1 MKKNISR
8 IFILAL
14 VITILASGC
23 GKAKETE
30 SKPSD
35 TQNVHT
41 EESEH
46 KAESE
51 TSSDGTQKE
60 ELTTEGME
68 ETQSTESTEGVSKEE
83 GNVEADTTPSKNNNS
98 SKNDTNTVDRT
109 PSYSESKEP
118 EKQEDAGGTVVAD
131 KNSDKIVYTYG
142 NASSSEAKQL
152 GQAVVNKIITSGM
165 SDFDKAKAIHDYLV
179 MNVDY
184 DYANYRANTIPAES
198 YTALGALKNKYAVC
212 AGYAKAFKLLCE
224 LAGLECDYVT
234 GTAGGPHAWNQ
245 VKVSGKWYNV
255 DVTWDDPVSTDK
267 AFDDHKYNRYSYFL
281 ISDEMM
287 YKNHKAN
294 NAKHTCTSSLH
305 TKAYEVGAPW
315 ATTSYKYIKTE
326 AEVNTA
332 VKKAID
338 ANSTEI
344 SITWNTNWMSRTDMG
359 EMVKGMMREYVDMN
373 CFRLDKYVYS
383 TVPNTTLMSCTFV
396 MELPNGSYEKINKL
410 TTIDEIK
417 ALVLELENDDENM
430 NQKTVPMANS
440 LVDEDKFYQ
449 VAVWA
454 WEEHDLSIGF
464 SETSIKVNSTTKAI
478 HVHAFKNDYNGSHH
492 ADEAYKVKNTTEI
505 QSLLEKQHTTP
516 DYFRVIYRYGDT
528 LGRLSAD
535 ELEQYVTKNLAPT
548 WAKKYCYES
557 YDLSVDDFVCV
568 VVIQFY
574 PSCHSSKG
582 MKWEYAKEPT
592 CVEGGL
598 SILKCGKCG
607 QVINSIEEE
616 PTGVCDTYWVYDN
629 DTTRHLECKNCDF
642 RGHDLYLFGDVW
654 GYFDDAAARE
664 MFAQVN
670 YWRAN
675 EYFIAQDYMGNVVG
689 TYYAPQLTWNNVLSG
704 EARTYAINSI
714 TAWLNGGYSQAQD
727 YMVYITKKASST
739 YNTAESAAKE
749 LTTNSRGYVREC
761 YQNAELTKA
770 GTTCFTYDK
779 DGTGLKMETIWV
791 IYYGE

>member
-8 IFILAL
+8 VLVLAF
-14 VITILASGC
+14 VITTLASGC
-23 GKAKETE
+23 GNVKETE

-41 EESEH
+41 EESEQ
-46 KAESE
+46 KAESD
-51 TSSDGTQKE
+51 TSLESIQQGNIS
-60 ELTTEGME
+60 TEV
-68 ETQSTESTEGVSKEE
+68 TQSTESTEDTSKED
-83 GNVEADTTPSKNNNS
+83 GNSAADTTPSNKGDSSQNN
-98 SKNDTNTVDRT
+98 TNTIDRN
-109 PSYSESKEP
+109 PSYNENKEP
-118 EKQEDAGGTVVAD
+118 QKQEDAGGTVVAD
-131 KNSDKIVYTYG
+131 KNSDKIVYSYG
-142 NASSSEAKQL
+142 NASSSETQKL
-152 GQAVVNKIITSGM
+152 GQAVVSKIITSGM

-179 MNVDY
+179 VNVDY
-184 DYANYRANTIPAES
+184 DYENYCANTIPAEC

-255 DVTWDDPVSTDK
+255 DVTWDDPVSTGK
-267 AFDDHKYNRYSYFL
+267 AFDDHRYNRYSYFL
-281 ISDEMM
+281 ISDELM

-294 NAKHTCTSSLH
+294 NAKHTCSSSLH
-305 TKAYEVGAPW
+305 TKAYEAGAPW
-315 ATTSYKYIKTE
+315 ASTSYTYVKTE
-326 AEVNTA
+326 AEVNAA

-344 SITWNTNWMSRTDMG
+344 RITWDTNWLKRTDMG
-359 EMVKGMMREYVDMN
+359 EMVKGMMREYVSMD
-373 CFRLDKYVYS
+373 CFWLDKYSY
-383 TVPNTTLMSCTFV
+383 TTIPNTTLMSCTFI
-396 MELPNGSYEKINKL
+396 MELKNGSYEKINKL
-410 TTIDEIK
+410 TSIDDIK
-417 ALVLELENDDENM
+417 ALILELENEYM

-440 LVDEDKFYQ
+440 LVDDDKFYQ

-454 WEEHDLSIGF
+454 WENHDLSIGF
-464 SETSIKVNSTTKAI
+464 SETSIKINSTTKAI
-478 HVHAFKNDYNGSHH
+478 HVHAFKNDYYGSHH
-492 ADEAYKVKNTTEI
+492 ADEAYKVKNIGEI
-505 QSLLEKQHTTP
+505 ETLLEKQHATP
-516 DYFRVIYRYGDT
+516 DYFRVIYRYGDE
-528 LGRLSAD
+528 LGRLSTD

-557 YDLSVDDFVCV
+557 YKLSCDDFVCV
-568 VVIQFY
+568 MEIRFN

-592 CVEGGL
+592 CIEGGL

-607 QVINSIEEE
+607 QVINSFEEE

-629 DTTRHLECKNCDF
+629 ETTRHLECKNCDF
-642 RGHDLYLFGDVW
+642 RGHDLYAYGDVW
-654 GYFDDAAARE
+654 GYFDDSAAKD

-675 EYFIAQDYMGNVVG
+675 ECFRKNDAWGNYVG
-689 TYYAPQLTWNNVLSG
+689 TYYAPQLTWNNELSG
-704 EARTYAINSI
+704 QARTYAVNAAS
-714 TAWLNGGYSQAQD
+714 TWLKGEGTQAEY
-727 YMVYITKKASST
+727 YMGYITKKADSAS
-739 YNTAESAAKE
+739 NTVEYAARE
-749 LTTNSRGYVREC
+749 LTTDARGYVREC

-770 GTTCFTYDK
+770 CTTCFTYDK